1 MGYHA
6 SASQARD
13 TIASCAAQLANLS
26 QAGYSEEVAAAVA
39 GLEQAV
45 IDNTPIVSALAP
57 VSAELGG
64 PDLTLHVTG
73 TNFKDGVVIVF
84 NGFDEPT
91 VVLSASEVTTGVKP
105 SLFTVAE
112 PLPVHVRNPLGYES
126 NSMDFTF
133 TEPAGQ

>member
-13 TIASCAAQLANLS
+13 TIASCAAQLANLAE
-26 QAGYSEEVAAAVA
+26 AGYSAEVAAAVA

-45 IDNTPIVSALAP
+45 TDNTPTVAALNP
-57 VSAELGG
+57 TSAEVGG
-64 PDLTLHVTG
+64 PDVTLQVTG

-91 VVLSASEVTTGVKP
+91 VFVSETEVTTGVKP

-133 TEPAGQ
+133 TNPVGR